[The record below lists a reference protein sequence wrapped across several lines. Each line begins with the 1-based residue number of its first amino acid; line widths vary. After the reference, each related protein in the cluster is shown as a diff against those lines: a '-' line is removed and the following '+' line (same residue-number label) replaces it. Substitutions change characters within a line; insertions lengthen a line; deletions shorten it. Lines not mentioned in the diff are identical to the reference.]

1 MTAKGELTGRRLDNL
16 RAHAEAVI
24 AVLRIKNP
32 KYGDSW
38 KSHGGFSAFFNTQR
52 KWSRIENLAS
62 KHGYDIFEAMRCTAL
77 EPDGMAE
84 AIKDQIGYLL
94 LILDECEDLSAPVKI
109 DTTSVSGGLVP

>member
-1 MTAKGELTGRRLDNL
+1 MAEKGELTPERLDNME
-16 RAHAEAVI
+16 AHAKSII

-62 KHGYDIFEAMRCTAL
+62 KHGYDIFAAMHATARD
-77 EPDGMAE
+77 PDGMAE
-84 AIKDQIGYLL
+84 ALKDLIGYGL
-94 LILDECEDLSAPVKI
+94 LILDECEKL
-109 DTTSVSGGLVP
+109 TSSQQVVRSS